1 MKKPISG
8 TVSPRNARRF
18 FLKQATLAGFGASS
32 LLAGHNGSG
41 NGHDDGNNDARSRA
55 RDALQLRQRLAQQDF
70 QRNLP
75 PHPDNGDEQAYP
87 SRIGSFS
94 KGLPHNDLGE
104 VDLAAYQ
111 TLLHAL
117 ASGAPSDFEKITLGL
132 GRKLTD
138 PQAGLAFGME
148 GSDSFALAIPP
159 APAFASAQEAGE
171 MSELYWMAL
180 LRDVPFRNYPS
191 DPIAAAAA
199 ADLSRMSDFRGPKD
213 NNRVTTVTL
222 FRELWPGCLT
232 GPFISQFF
240 WLPAPFGAELL
251 DRRIATTPAGFE
263 YLITVSDWLDIQRGA
278 TVFRPAQHDAVR
290 RYIRNGRDLG
300 EWVHIDVLFQAYLT
314 ALLCMLSMGAPPD
327 PANPY
332 VSSRTQIGFSTLGDP
347 YTASLLCA
355 VAKPALE
362 AVWCQ
367 KWFVHRRL
375 RPEAFGG
382 RIHFRR
388 TGAANYPIH
397 SDVLNSAAL
406 ASVFG
411 KQGTYLLPMAFPEGS
426 PTHPAYASG
435 HATVA
440 GACTTI
446 LKALYDESW
455 IIPNPVE
462 AAEDGLS
469 LLPYQGPSLTLGG
482 ELDKIAANV
491 AHGRNIAGVHWR
503 TDATEGMRLGEEIA
517 IQILSEERACLNE
530 DFPGFSLT
538 RFDGTRI
545 TV

>member
-41 NGHDDGNNDARSRA
+41 SGHDDGNNDARSRA
-55 RDALQLRQRLAQQDF
+55 RDALQLRQHLAQQDF

-111 TLLHAL
+111 TMLHAL
-117 ASGAPSDFEKITLGL
+117 VSGAPSDFEKITLGL

-159 APAFASAQEAGE
+159 APAFASVQEAGE

-263 YLITVSDWLDIQRGA
+263 YLTTVSDWLDIQRGA

-314 ALLCMLSMGAPPD
+314 ALLCMLSMGAPAD
-327 PANPY
+327 PSNPY

-362 AVWCQ
+362 AVWSQ

-482 ELDKIAANV
+482 ELNKIAANV

>member
-1 MKKPISG
+1 MKPRISR
-8 TVSPRNARRF
+8 TISPPNARRL
-18 FLKQATLAGFGASS
+18 FLQQAALAGLVPS
-32 LLAGHNGSG
+32 LAVPSLWADNNG
-41 NGHDDGNNDARSRA
+41 DNNAKSRA
-55 RDALQLRQRLAQQDF
+55 RDALQLRQQLAQKDF
-70 QRNLP
+70 QADLP

-87 SRIGSFS
+87 TRIGSFS
-94 KGLPHNDLGE
+94 KGLPHNNLGE

-117 ASGAPSDFEKITLGL
+117 ASGSPSDFEKITLGL
-132 GRKLTD
+132 GRKFTD

-148 GSDSFALAIPP
+148 GYDSFALAIPP

-171 MSELYWMAL
+171 MAELYWMAL

-191 DPIAAAAA
+191 DPVAAAAA
-199 ADLSRMSDFRGPKD
+199 ADLSGMSDFRGPKD
-213 NNRVTTVTL
+213 NNRVTTATL

-240 WLPAPFGAELL
+240 WLAAPFGAELL
-251 DRRIATTPAGFE
+251 DRRIATAAAGFD
-263 YLITVSDWLDIQRGA
+263 YLTSVSDWLDVQRGA
-278 TVFRPAQHDAVR
+278 TVFRPAQHDAAR
-290 RYIRNGRDLG
+290 RYIRNARDLG

-314 ALLCMLSMGAPPD
+314 ALLCMLSMGAPAD

-332 VSSRTQIGFSTLGDP
+332 VSSRTQIGFATLGDP
-347 YTASLLCA
+347 YTASLLCG
-355 VAKPALE
+355 VAKSALE

-397 SDVLNSAAL
+397 SDVLNSTAL
-406 ASVFG
+406 TSVFR
-411 KQGTYLLPMAFPEGS
+411 KQGTYLLPMAYPEGS

-446 LKALYDESW
+446 LKALFDESW

-469 LLPYQGPSLTLGG
+469 LLPYRGPSLTLGG
-482 ELDKIAANV
+482 ELNKIAANV
-491 AHGRNIAGVHWR
+491 AHGRNMTGVHWR
-503 TDATEGMRLGEEIA
+503 TDATEGMRLGEEVA
-517 IQILSEERACLNE
+517 IRILSEEHACLNE

>member
-55 RDALQLRQRLAQQDF
+55 RDALQLRQQLAQQDF

-117 ASGAPSDFEKITLGL
+117 ASGAPSDFEKITLGV

-171 MSELYWMAL
+171 MAELYWMAL
-180 LRDVPFRNYPS
+180 LRDVPFGNYSS
-191 DPIAAAAA
+191 DPVAAAAA

-251 DRRIATTPAGFE
+251 DRRIATAAAGFE
-263 YLITVSDWLDIQRGA
+263 YLTTVSDWLDIQRGA

-300 EWVHIDVLFQAYLT
+300 EWVHIDVLFRAYLT
-314 ALLCMLSMGAPPD
+314 ALLCMLSMGAPAD
-327 PANPY
+327 PSNPY

-355 VAKPALE
+355 VAKPALGGSLVPE
-362 AVWCQ
+362 MVRPSPPSPGGFRRPHPFQTHRSRKLPNPLRRPKSPRPSPACSENRAHICCQ
-367 KWFVHRRL
+367 WRSPRQPHSSGLRIGTRHRRRRL
-375 RPEAFGG
+375 HDHSESVVR
-382 RIHFRR
+382 RIVD
-388 TGAANYPIH
+388 H
-397 SDVLNSAAL
+397 S
-406 ASVFG
+406 
-411 KQGTYLLPMAFPEGS
+411 Q
-426 PTHPAYASG
+426 
-435 HATVA
+435 
-440 GACTTI
+440 
-446 LKALYDESW
+446 
-455 IIPNPVE
+455 
-462 AAEDGLS
+462 
-469 LLPYQGPSLTLGG
+469 PS
-482 ELDKIAANV
+482 
-491 AHGRNIAGVHWR
+491 RSR
-503 TDATEGMRLGEEIA
+503 
-517 IQILSEERACLNE
+517 
-530 DFPGFSLT
+530 
-538 RFDGTRI
+538 
-545 TV
+545 